1 MGIFSFF
8 SREREDDEDED
19 EFLEEEEVQYVP
31 SREASSGQVYKG
43 MQIEVTLKDSREPLL
58 TGQITEHNAAVI
70 ALARLPGELSFKTCP
85 LNAEVRLSGYDKR
98 LVPIFLNAVVEES
111 NRTVFKVKDMKA
123 EVHDETR
130 ENFRLPLTAPA
141 FLYRKDDDHYRHP
154 EDCQLVN
161 ISTGGCCVESEY
173 VHSEDEV
180 VRIRIKLE
188 EYSPFNHIGQIV
200 RCTERNGKFQYG
212 ILFAQLTEQEITS
225 LNRML
230 FNLQMGMRQ
239 TLMKAEEGHWE
250 GDPAV
255 LEAERKR

>member
-1 MGIFSFF
+1 MGIFNFF
-8 SREREDDEDED
+8 SRDDEDDEV
-19 EFLEEEEVQYVP
+19 LEP
-31 SREASSGQVYKG
+31 SAPQSFQQPENAPTGELFTG
-43 MQIEVTLKDSREPLL
+43 MRLDVMTKEGEPLL
-58 TGQITEHNAAVI
+58 SGRITEI
-70 ALARLPGELSFKTCP
+70 APESLTMGRLPGELSFKTTN
-85 LNAEVRLSGYDKR
+85 LGVSVSLSGYDKR

-180 VRIRIKLE
+180 LRIRIKLE

>member
-1 MGIFSFF
+1 MGLFSSLFQKEKEPAKTTTQTDIEPGTK
-8 SREREDDEDED
+8 RE
-19 EFLEEEEVQYVP
+19 P
-31 SREASSGQVYKG
+31 TGSTSGNLTNG
-43 MQIEVTLKDSREPLL
+43 MRIDVTLKDGDYLL
-58 TGQITEHNAAVI
+58 TGRVLELTQTTAT
-70 ALARLPGELSFKTCP
+70 LGRLPGELSFKTCP

-130 ENFRLPLTAPA
+130 ENFRLPPTAPA

>member
-1 MGIFSFF
+1 MC
-8 SREREDDEDED
+8 
-19 EFLEEEEVQYVP
+19 
-31 SREASSGQVYKG
+31 SSD
-43 MQIEVTLKDSREPLL
+43 L
-58 TGQITEHNAAVI
+58 
-70 ALARLPGELSFKTCP
+70 
-85 LNAEVRLSGYDKR
+85 
-98 LVPIFLNAVVEES
+98 
-111 NRTVFKVKDMKA
+111 KVKDMKA

-188 EYSPFNHIGQIV
+188 EYSPCNHIGQIV